1 MVNEKDV
8 LGLLPFLKSRIQKK
22 FSKPVPTLMPIKF
35 TGPVWE
41 QVEDLRIEQGV
52 FAGGKGEDITAG

>member
-1 MVNEKDV
+1 MVNERDG
-8 LGLLPFLKSRIQKK
+8 LGLLPFLKSRKK
-22 FSKPVPTLMPIKF
+22 FSKPVPALMSIKF

-41 QVEDLRIEQGV
+41 QVEDLRKEQGV